1 MSSRTSSR
9 TSRNGPAIRLMN
21 RCMSR
26 RVLGVA
32 ALLAALVIALL
43 PLPVTTSRASAADGE
58 ESAVTLSGGKGRYDD
73 FSALKV
79 TVHQTKKLRAQG
91 VRVTWT
97 GGAPTT
103 DTEFTSNYLQIMQ
116 CWGDGQNGPDRENC
130 EFGAS
135 GIGGTGGRWAS
146 QRALP
151 DQVDPGEKTYVLDP
165 AHPFDNPFV
174 PFRPVKGKPTKSSTD
189 FTYFGPIDTNEQPF
203 VRVGADGTGE
213 SVFEAQ
219 TVVQAPHLGCGDAT
233 AAGPR
238 HCWLVVVPRGAH
250 DADGTT
256 ANAGDKIDS
265 SGLSTTSWEQRLVFR
280 LDFLATGSYCPIGQP
295 ESRTIGSEMVTDAL
309 TSWQPTLCQSTG
321 TTFGFSQSGEPYA
334 RRQVTATAA
343 DAPGL
348 AFTLDPV
355 EAAEGGPPVVHAPV
369 AVSGLTLGFYIETPG
384 SGELQEM
391 RLTPR
396 LVAKMLTH
404 SYIRDV
410 PGWQLA
416 QPPAHVAKNPASLRN
431 DPEFI
436 ALNPQYK
443 NWAVDAA
450 RPLSLLVPLDES
462 DTARLVWQWLR
473 SDPEA
478 RDFLAGKPDPWGAKI
493 NPYFGSL
500 TLDKDTG
507 LTDFPK
513 SDPTLSPALSVP
525 PNDPLQY
532 GITDLDPYTQ
542 DMHDSAQRT
551 RRGNTGR
558 TIVAEL
564 DSNAH
569 KAKLVS
575 QASKPGDRAVIALV
589 DSASAARYGLRTA
602 ALRTADGTFVKPT
615 NDALAKGVGTMRPSA
630 VPGVLTPDPA
640 SARGGAYPLTT
651 VTYAA
656 ASTGRPAADRAAY
669 SRLMRY
675 AAGPGQ
681 TPGVSAGQLPPG
693 YAPMPQALRTQ
704 ALAAATALEKAKDPS
719 GADGGTTAG
728 AGAAGGAHG
737 SSSGGSG
744 GATTGGPGGG
754 TGGTSGG
761 PPASATP
768 PVNPAK
774 HIDPQKQSVVRAT
787 GSTPGAVLGA
797 IRWVLLAV
805 LVAGGGSALAGP
817 AMLKWGVWRRRS

>member
-1 MSSRTSSR
+1 MNGRLNRST
-9 TSRNGPAIRLMN
+9 TSRP
-21 RCMSR
+21 SR
-26 RVLGVA
+26 QVLGFA

-43 PLPVTTSRASAADGE
+43 PLPVTTSQASAADGE

-151 DQVDPGEKTYVLDP
+151 DQVDPGEKTYALDP

-416 QPPAHVAKNPASLRN
+416 QPPAHVAKNPAALRN

-728 AGAAGGAHG
+728 AGAAGGANG
-737 SSSGGSG
+737 TSSGGSG

-768 PVNPAK
+768 PVNPAQ
-774 HIDPQKQSVVRAT
+774 HLDPQKQNVVRAT

>member
-1 MSSRTSSR
+1 MNRLKSKP
-9 TSRNGPAIRLMN
+9 TSRRP
-21 RCMSR
+21 SR
-26 RVLGVA
+26 QILGFA
-32 ALLAALVIALL
+32 ALLAALVVALL
-43 PLPVTTSRASAADGE
+43 PLPVTTSQASAADGE

-151 DQVDPGEKTYVLDP
+151 DQIDPGEKTYVLDP

-256 ANAGDKIDS
+256 ATAGDKVDA

-450 RPLSLLVPLDES
+450 RPLSLLVPLDET

-693 YAPMPQALRTQ
+693 YAPMPQSLRTQ
-704 ALAAATALEKAKDPS
+704 ALAAATTLEKAMDPS
-719 GADGGTTAG
+719 GADGGATAG
-728 AGAAGGAHG
+728 AGTAGGANG

-761 PPASATP
+761 PPAPATP
-768 PVNPAK
+768 PVNPAQ
-774 HIDPQKQSVVRAT
+774 HIDPQKQNVVRAT

-817 AMLKWGVWRRRS
+817 AMLKWGVWRRRP